1 MDAFS
6 YLSVLTSI
14 ILGLG
19 IQQVLQGYRAL
30 ILSRRRVTF
39 YAPPLIWSVLLL
51 TMIAQHWWAS
61 FHLAQRTDWSFASFA
76 TVLVM
81 TGLIYMMAA
90 VVLPDIPPDEP
101 IDLKDHYYR
110 ERPAF
115 FGLGAAAI
123 SWSMVREVMLEGRL
137 PEPANLGF
145 HLVFLALCA
154 LAILIRRPRLHEILA
169 AVMTLLFL
177 AYVALLFAR
186 LGD

>member
-51 TMIAQHWWAS
+51 MMIAQHWWAS
-61 FHLAQRTDWSFASFA
+61 FGLAHHQDWSFASFA

-81 TGLIYMMAA
+81 TALIYMMAA

-101 IDLKDHYYR
+101 IDLKDHYFR

-115 FGLGAAAI
+115 FGLGAATI
-123 SWSMVREVMLEGRL
+123 GWSVVREYMLEGRL

-145 HLVFLALCA
+145 HIVFLALCA
-154 LAILIRRPRLHEILA
+154 LAILVRRPRLHETLA
-169 AVMTLLFL
+169 GLMALLFL

-186 LGD
+186 LGS